1 MPQSNRKSWGLEGGV
16 CVCPITPS
24 VPKITHTGYEKQ
36 KIKRLVKAQGGS
48 EWPCWTAH
56 REKQKK
62 LAGSKWG
69 LKAELGYKTSQ
80 ALISQRI
87 VLNHHPRCV
96 CPSKIL
102 NFQESPANWS
112 SGRNPQLRRIQYL
125 RGGTNN
131 KKLFL
136 NVVVELDHI
145 WVKRSVLMDSCTF
158 TLLVS
163 RNKKRVSPAFQLKT
177 FTKSK
182 KKKKLSSKCGPLQ
195 LIKLGD
201 LHGSES

>member
-1 MPQSNRKSWGLEGGV
+1 M
-16 CVCPITPS
+16 
-24 VPKITHTGYEKQ
+24 
-36 KIKRLVKAQGGS
+36 
-48 EWPCWTAH
+48 
-56 REKQKK
+56 
-62 LAGSKWG
+62 
-69 LKAELGYKTSQ
+69 
-80 ALISQRI
+80 ISQRI

-163 RNKKRVSPAFQLKT
+163 GNKKRVSPAYQLKT

-182 KKKKLSSKCGPLQ
+182 KKQKKLSFKCGPLQ